1 MTIRKCDIRDKHL
14 LNEFMRSDA
23 VFPLIQDDVCSSPDK
38 FDVAPNL
45 TNPLVWWMSNDD
57 EVFGMFEMRDLLV
70 FEAHVFCS
78 PNVRGRGAIQKA
90 KDILRWMYINTT
102 CKKMMGF
109 TPAYHKAAIHFSKW
123 VGFEYTG
130 TLKDSLLKDGE
141 WHDEIISQHDWR
153 NL

>member
-1 MTIRKCDIRDKHL
+1 MTIRRCSINDRNM
-14 LNEFMRSDA
+14 LNDFMRSDS
-23 VFPLIQDDVCSSPDK
+23 VFPLIRDDVCNAPEK
-38 FDVAPNL
+38 FDVTPTL
-45 TNPLVWWMSNDD
+45 IDPDIWWMSNND
-57 EVFGMFEMRDLLV
+57 EVFGLFEKRDLLV

-78 PNVRGRGAIQKA
+78 SDVRGRSAIGKA

-102 CKKMMGF
+102 CKKMIGF